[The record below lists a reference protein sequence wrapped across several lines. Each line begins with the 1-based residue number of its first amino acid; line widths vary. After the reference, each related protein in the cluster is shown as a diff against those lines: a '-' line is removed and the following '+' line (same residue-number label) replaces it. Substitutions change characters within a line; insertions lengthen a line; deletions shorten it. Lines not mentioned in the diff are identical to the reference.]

1 MKHHRLF
8 LTGAA
13 VVSTGLAIAACSSS
27 PPPQN
32 ANLNQARQT
41 CATAQ
46 NDPVVAQAGPA
57 VNEMADA
64 KDALSTAQ
72 EAWSNNE
79 DKSKVDHYAY
89 LANRYCETAQA
100 HAQTRIAALHTTATA
115 RMITLSDT
123 LFATG
128 KADLNAGGKK
138 AVDQL
143 ATFMRNYPGSA
154 VTITGFTD
162 SVGSAKSNILLSQR
176 RAAAVQQALIADGID
191 GSRIQTQGLGEA
203 QPVAS
208 NATAAGRQKNRRVEV
223 AISGQ
228 GSTPAGTGAG
238 TSAPK

>member
-1 MKHHRLF
+1 MKHYRLL

-72 EAWSNNE
+72 QAWTDNE

-154 VTITGFTD
+154 VTITGHTD
-162 SVGSAKSNILLSQR
+162 SVGSAKSNIALSQR

-191 GSRIQTQGLGEA
+191 GSRIQTHGVGEA
-203 QPVAS
+203 HPVAT

-228 GSTPAGTGAG
+228 GAPASG
-238 TSAPK
+238 TSAPQQ

>member
-46 NDPVVAQAGPA
+46 SDPNVAAMGSAA
-57 VNEMADA
+57 VEMDDA
-64 KDALSTAQ
+64 KAALSTAQ
-72 EAWSNNE
+72 QAWTDND
-79 DKSKVDHYAY
+79 DKTKVDHYSY
-89 LANRYCETAQA
+89 LATRYCETAQE
-100 HAQTRIAALHTTATA
+100 HGKYRIAATQAATEA
-115 RMITLSDT
+115 RVMTLSDT

-138 AVDQL
+138 AVDEL
-143 ATFMRNYPGSA
+143 ATFLRSYPAS
-154 VTITGFTD
+154 VVNITGYTD
-162 SVGSAKSNILLSQR
+162 SVGSAKSNIELSQR
-176 RAAAVQQALIADGID
+176 RAAAVQQGLIADGID
-191 GSRIQTQGLGEA
+191 QSRIQTHGMGEA
-203 QPVAS
+203 HPVAS
-208 NATAAGRQKNRRVEV
+208 NSTAAGRQKNRRVEV

-228 GSTPAGTGAG
+228 QPTASG
-238 TSAPK
+238 TSAPQQ

>member
-1 MKHHRLF
+1 MKHYRLL

-72 EAWSNNE
+72 QAWTDNE

-89 LANRYCETAQA
+89 LANRYCETAQE
-100 HAQTRIAALHTTATA
+100 HAKVRVAGQQAMATA
-115 RMITLSDT
+115 RMITLGDT

-176 RAAAVQQALIADGID
+176 RAAAVQQALIADGVD

-228 GSTPAGTGAG
+228 GSTPTGAG

>member
-8 LTGAA
+8 LTGVA
-13 VVSTGLAIAACSSS
+13 VVSSGLAIAACSSS

-41 CATAQ
+41 CASAQSDPTVVQYAQ
-46 NDPVVAQAGPA
+46 N
-57 VNEMADA
+57 EMSNA

-72 EAWSNNE
+72 KAWTDND

-89 LANRYCETAQA
+89 LANVYCETAQE
-100 HAQTRIAALHTTATA
+100 HGKFRVAATQVAVEA
-115 RMITLSDT
+115 RTMTLGDT

-138 AVDQL
+138 AVDEV
-143 ATFMRNYPGSA
+143 ASFMRGYPAS
-154 VTITGFTD
+154 VVNITGYTD
-162 SVGSAKSNILLSQR
+162 SVGSAKSNIELSQR

-191 GSRIQTQGLGEA
+191 ASRIQTQGMGEA
-203 QPVAS
+203 HPVAS
-208 NATAAGRQKNRRVEV
+208 NSTAAGRQKNRRVEV

-228 GSTPAGTGAG
+228 QPTASG
-238 TSAPK
+238 TSAPQQ